1 MELTDTQWEVI
12 KPLIPEGLSGPGR
25 KGRPR
30 RNNRDVVDGILWI
43 LRTGAPWKD
52 LPDRYPPPQTCHRR
66 YQEWVKRGV
75 LDRILEALARDLM
88 ERGGLDL
95 TETFIDGSFAAAKKG
110 GFALGLPS
118 AARAPRSWQLWT
130 ALVFQS
136 PYALKV
142 LRRMK

>member
-1 MELTDTQWEVI
+1 MELTDKQWEI
-12 KPLIPEGLSGPGR
+12 IEPLIPEGLSGPGR

-30 RNNRDVVDGILWI
+30 RDNREVLDALLWI

-52 LPDRYPPPQTCHRR
+52 LPERYPPPPTCHRR
-66 YQEWVKRGV
+66 YSEWVQDKI
-75 LDRILEALARDLM
+75 LDRILEALAKDLK

-95 TETFIDGSFAAAKKG
+95 TETFIDGSFTAAKKG
-110 GFALGLPS
+110 GFALGQPN

>member
-1 MELTDTQWEVI
+1 MELTDKQWEI
-12 KPLIPEGLSGPGR
+12 IEPLIPDGKNGPGR

-30 RNNRDVVDGILWI
+30 RNNRDVLDAILWI

-52 LPDRYPPPQTCHRR
+52 LPDRYPPSPTCHRR
-66 YQEWVKRGV
+66 FQEWVKSKV
-75 LDRILEALARDLM
+75 FDRILETLARDLK
-88 ERGGLDL
+88 ERGKLDL
-95 TETFIDGSFAAAKKG
+95 RETFIDGSFAAAKKG
-110 GFALGLPS
+110 AFALGQPN
-118 AARAPRSWQLWT
+118 AARAPKSWQSWT

>member
-1 MELTDTQWEVI
+1 MELSDKQWEI
-12 KPLIPEGLSGPGR
+12 IEPLIPSGRSGSGL

-30 RNNRDVVDGILWI
+30 QNCRDVLDAILWI
-43 LRTGAPWKD
+43 LRTGAPWRD
-52 LPDRYPPPQTCHRR
+52 LPDRYPSRSTCHRR
-66 YQEWVKRGV
+66 HQEWVKNKT
-75 LDRILEALARDLM
+75 LDRILEALAKDLKD
-88 ERGGLDL
+88 RGGLDL
-95 TETFIDGSFAAAKKG
+95 TETFIDGSFTAAKKG
-110 GFALGLPS
+110 GFALGLPN